1 MKVLKW
7 LDDNIEPFLMTILFS
22 IMVIVTFAQIVLRYF
37 VGDSLS
43 WSEEAARYCFIW
55 LVYIGISYGVKFQ
68 RHISVEAIL
77 LLFKERGKA
86 VFNIISNLFFLAFAI
101 FVIVVGSELAT
112 TLLSFGQKSAALYL
126 PMGLVYMAAPVGM
139 GLTIIRIIQN
149 LLIDIKRLIKN
160 DFNLE
165 NKNFKDEEENKDI
178 ENNVEE
184 KNLAVLKEG

>member
-1 MKVLKW
+1 MRVLKW
-7 LDDNIEPFLMTILFS
+7 LDENIESFLMTILFS

-55 LVYIGISYGVKFQ
+55 LVYIGISYAVKFQ

-101 FVIVVGSELAT
+101 YVIVVGSELAL

-139 GLTIIRIIQN
+139 VLTIIRIIQN
-149 LLIDIKRLIKN
+149 LIIDIKRLSKGN
-160 DFNLE
+160 FNLDNE
-165 NKNFKDEEENKDI
+165 KFIEDI
-178 ENNVEE
+178 ENIDVENKVE
-184 KNLAVLKEG
+184 KKNLAVLKEG